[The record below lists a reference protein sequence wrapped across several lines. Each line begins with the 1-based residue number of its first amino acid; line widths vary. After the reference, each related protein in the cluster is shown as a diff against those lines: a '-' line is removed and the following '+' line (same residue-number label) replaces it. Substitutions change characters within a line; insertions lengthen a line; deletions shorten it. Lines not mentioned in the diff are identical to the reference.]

1 MSSIKLDITRQGIS
15 KFQIPPLYIC
25 TSRSKSL
32 PPQQP
37 NPNSNSHPGSDPAR
51 GLQEAPS
58 HPTDPTSEGN
68 PGWHAHISILST
80 ISHRMEIGPRAF
92 LLSDGI
98 GSQTTSDLCIL
109 LSLSGEGGWLLVH
122 PLQILMKSCNE
133 PKSRG
138 GAIVHRLLLCF
149 NYCAPQLL
157 CTNYLFISLHC
168 HPLCGLTPFPNLVC
182 LASCFAYFSFFHL
195 ILIFFHSSCI

>member
-1 MSSIKLDITRQGIS
+1 MWPNRQYCSYGVSFQMTTGVRVCDVKSERMWKGMFQSIHYQVCEMCVVNIVSVMCHPTPVKQLVAAGWQEMSKDWLSSIKLDITRQGIS

-80 ISHRMEIGPRAF
+80 ISHRMEIGPTAF

-98 GSQTTSDLCIL
+98 GSQTTSDLCI
-109 LSLSGEGGWLLVH
+109 
-122 PLQILMKSCNE
+122 PL
-133 PKSRG
+133 
-138 GAIVHRLLLCF
+138 
-149 NYCAPQLL
+149 PQRKEAG
-157 CTNYLFISLHC
+157 CW
-168 HPLCGLTPFPNLVC
+168 
-182 LASCFAYFSFFHL
+182 
-195 ILIFFHSSCI
+195 CIRCRF